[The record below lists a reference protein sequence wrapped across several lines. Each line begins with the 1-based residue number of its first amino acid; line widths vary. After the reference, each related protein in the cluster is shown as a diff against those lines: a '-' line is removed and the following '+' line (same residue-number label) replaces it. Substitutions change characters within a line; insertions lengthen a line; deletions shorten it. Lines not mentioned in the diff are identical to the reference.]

1 MKPLRLSLTAFGPYA
16 GQQELDFSE
25 LRGAGFFLIHGP
37 TGGGKT
43 TLLDAICFALFGET
57 SGAGRDGGQM
67 RSHFSSADVLTKVR
81 FDFQL
86 GDKSYRI
93 ERSPE
98 QQVAKNRGDGLKTSA
113 PSATLW
119 QGTSEDP
126 GREDGGWQVLQTRSS
141 RVTEEVRRLLGFSAQ
156 QFRQVIL
163 LPQGRFRE
171 LLEAKSQEREQILET
186 LFQTERFSVIADRL
200 KLRARDL
207 ENQHRDLTAARQAFL
222 AQAGA
227 ETLAGVETRLGT
239 LDQDRAVAVEL
250 RDVAAQQEKEAA
262 ATLADAQK
270 VDRLFQ
276 DLIAATA
283 NRESLAGQTEAMQE
297 TERLLD
303 AAKRA
308 EKLDPPA
315 AECRRAEKER
325 ERRQRE
331 HIDLQKAN
339 TRSIQERDAAVVAH
353 AAEEQ
358 RQPELD
364 SLKQQRL
371 QLEHVRPLLADW
383 LKAADNEVAAQKDLN
398 QQRDRH
404 EESCRALS
412 IIDESIPKIDT
423 LGRARQRAADSL
435 AGLQAQV
442 DQITTTHQQVLKKK
456 QLAIAIAQQASVWEA
471 AADAADS
478 AETKLHQGEQQLAD
492 EQALWDS
499 QQAALLAS
507 TLQAEQPCPVCGAT
521 HHPQPATSPTGKL
534 PSEAALKKQQKLV
547 AELKQ
552 VFAKADQLRQQQRD
566 LLTNLEADARTI
578 PEGSTSES
586 VLAEQ
591 VAQLRLEQAEAKAE
605 AAQCG
610 STQQELTDL
619 QQRRAVLVDQN
630 RQRQESLDAAVR
642 QLTNAESR
650 RVALEQQLPAEIR
663 TEAAWQTAVDECT
676 QKLLELE
683 SAWKRTH
690 QAVDFAKTSV
700 IKSAEQL
707 NAADQSLEESSEAFE
722 TAQQR
727 FEEAIAAHGFA
738 NRAEWESSRLEPARQ
753 RQLEGKLNQFRLD
766 QHAAEERLT
775 RATQATADLVR
786 PKLPPME
793 ACVVELKANVARC
806 QQEVADLGSQHT
818 QLTSLSVSLQSNA
831 RELST
836 LDERYAT
843 VGKVADLVNG
853 KNQSGLTLQ
862 RFVLA
867 AFLDDVLI
875 AASSRLRRMSRGRFQ
890 ISRKTSR
897 DDSRKAGG
905 LDLEVLDEFT
915 GQSRDVSTLSG
926 GEGFL
931 ASLSLALGLAD
942 VVQAHSGGTRL
953 DTLFV
958 DEGFGTLDSESL
970 DEAINIL
977 LDLQEGGRL
986 VGIISHVA
994 DLRERIDVRL
1004 EVTASRTG
1012 SVARFVVP

>member
-98 QQVAKNRGDGLKTSA
+98 QQVAKKRGDGLKTSA

-126 GREDGGWQVLQTRSS
+126 GREDGGWQVLQTLSS
-141 RVTEEVRRLLGFSAQ
+141 RVTEEVRRLLGFSVQ

-200 KLRARDL
+200 KQQAREL
-207 ENQHRDLTAARQAFL
+207 EANHQQLTAAKRALL

-227 ETLAGVETRLGT
+227 ETFADVETRLGT
-239 LDQDRAVAVEL
+239 LDQDRAVAIES

-276 DLIAATA
+276 DLIAAGA
-283 NRESLAGQTEAMQE
+283 NCESLAGHTEAMQE

-303 AAKRA
+303 VAKRA
-308 EKLDPPA
+308 EKLDPAA
-315 AECRRAEKER
+315 AECRRAETER
-325 ERRQRE
+325 DRRQR
-331 HIDLQKAN
+331 DVDAARRVN
-339 TRSIQERDAAVVAH
+339 ASAIQARDAAVETH

-358 RQPELD
+358 RQPERE
-364 SLKQQRL
+364 SLNQQRL
-371 QLEHVRPLLADW
+371 QLDHLRPILADW
-383 LKAADNEVAAQKDLN
+383 RNAADIEFAAQQDWN
-398 QQRDRH
+398 QQRDCH
-404 EESCRALS
+404 DESRRALS
-412 IIDESIPKIDT
+412 DIDESIPKIDA
-423 LGRARQRAADSL
+423 LWRARQRAADSV

-442 DQITTTHQQVLKKK
+442 EQAETSWQQVVNKNRLTEM
-456 QLAIAIAQQASVWEA
+456 IARQSAVWETA
-471 AADAADS
+471 ASEASS
-478 AETKLHQGEQQLAD
+478 AESKLHDDEQRLSD

-507 TLQAEQPCPVCGAT
+507 TLQADQPCPVCGAT
-521 HHPQPATSPTGKL
+521 HHPQPAVSPTGKL
-534 PSEAALKKQQKLV
+534 PSEAALKKQQKV
-547 AELKQ
+547 IAESKQ
-552 VFAKADQLRQQQRD
+552 AFSQANDVRQRQRD
-566 LLTNLEADARTI
+566 LLTQLEAEARMI
-578 PEGSTSES
+578 PEVSALEP

-591 VAQLRLEQAEAKAE
+591 VTQRRLALTVAQAEAALCE
-605 AAQCG
+605 T
-610 STQQELTDL
+610 TQQELAGL
-619 QQRRAVLVDQN
+619 QRRRETMVEQA
-630 RQRQESLDAAVR
+630 RQRQESFDAALR
-642 QLTNAESR
+642 QSTDATSR
-650 RVALEQQLPAEIR
+650 RAALEQQLPDEVR
-663 TEAAWQTAVDECT
+663 TESAWQSAVNACEQT
-676 QKLLELE
+676 LSQLE
-683 SAWKRTH
+683 SAWNATQRAVEVART
-690 QAVDFAKTSV
+690 
-700 IKSAEQL
+700 SAITTAEKL
-707 NAADQSLEESSEAFE
+707 NAAEQALDEAN
-722 TAQQR
+722 TAFNLAQR
-727 FEEAIAAHGFA
+727 SFDEAIAAYGFA
-738 NRAEWESSRLEPARQ
+738 SRAEWDAARLEPDRQ
-753 RQLEGKLNQFRLD
+753 RNLEAALNQFRLD
-766 QHAAEERLT
+766 EHTAKDRLT
-775 RATQATADLVR
+775 RATQDTADQVR
-786 PKLPPME
+786 PVLPPLE
-793 ACVVELKANVARC
+793 TRVEELKPIVENCRQQVADFNNQHAQLTNLFGSLKANA
-806 QQEVADLGSQHT
+806 GK
-818 QLTSLSVSLQSNA
+818 LSI
-831 RELST
+831 
-836 LDERYAT
+836 LDQRYAT
-843 VGKVADLVNG
+843 VGKVADVVNG

-867 AFLDDVLI
+867 AFLEDVLH
-875 AASSRLRRMSRGRFQ
+875 AASSQLRKMSRGRFQ
-890 ISRKTSR
+890 LSRKASR

-915 GQSRDVSTLSG
+915 GQSRDVATLSG

-953 DTLFV
+953 DTLFI

-977 LDLQEGGRL
+977 LDLQKGGRL

-1012 SVARFVVP
+1012 SVARFVVR

>member
-67 RSHFSSADVLTKVR
+67 RSQFSPADVLTKVR

-98 QQVAKNRGDGLKTSA
+98 QQVAKKRGEGLKTSA

-119 QGTSEDP
+119 IGTSEDP
-126 GREDGGWQVLQTRSS
+126 GRDDGGWQVLQTHSS

-171 LLEAKSQEREQILET
+171 LLEANSQEREQILET

-200 KLRARDL
+200 KQQAREL
-207 ENQHRDLTAARQAFL
+207 EDQHRKLTAAKQALL

-227 ETLAGVETRLGT
+227 ETIAEVENQLAT
-239 LDQDRAVAVEL
+239 LDLDRAGFIQQ
-250 RDVAAQQEKEAA
+250 RDDAAQQEKEAA

-276 DLIAATA
+276 DLIAASA
-283 NRESLAGQTEAMQE
+283 NCESLAAQTEAMQE

-303 AAKRA
+303 VAKRA
-308 EKLDPPA
+308 EKLDPAA
-315 AECRRAEKER
+315 AECRRAETER
-325 ERRQRE
+325 DRRQR
-331 HIDLQKAN
+331 DVDAARRAN
-339 TRSIQERDAAVVAH
+339 ASAIQARDAAEETH
-353 AAEEQ
+353 ATEEQ
-358 RQPELD
+358 RQPERE

-371 QLEHVRPLLADW
+371 RLDHLRPILADW
-383 LKAADNEVAAQKDLN
+383 RKAADIEFAAQQDWN
-398 QQRDRH
+398 QERDRH
-404 EESCRALS
+404 EESRRALS
-412 IIDESIPKIDT
+412 DIDASIPTIDE
-423 LGRARQRAADSL
+423 LWRARQRAADSV
-435 AGLQAQV
+435 AGLLAQV
-442 DQITTTHQQVLKKK
+442 EQAETSWQQVVNKNR
-456 QLAIAIAQQASVWEA
+456 LAEAIVRQSAVWETA
-471 AADAADS
+471 ASDTRS
-478 AETKLHQGEQQLAD
+478 AESRLHDD
-492 EQALWDS
+492 EQRLRDEQGLWDS

-507 TLQAEQPCPVCGAT
+507 TLQADQPCPVCGAT
-521 HHPQPATSPTGKL
+521 HHPQPAVSPTGKL
-534 PSEAALKKQQKLV
+534 PSEAALKKQQKVV
-547 AELKQ
+547 AESKQ
-552 VFAKADQLRQQQRD
+552 AFSQANALRQQQRD
-566 LLTNLEADARTI
+566 LLTQLEAEARMI
-578 PEGSTSES
+578 PEVSALEP
-586 VLAEQ
+586 VFAEQ
-591 VAQLRLEQAEAKAE
+591 VTQRRLALTEAQAEAALCE
-605 AAQCG
+605 T
-610 STQQELTDL
+610 TQRELAGL
-619 QQRRAVLVDQN
+619 QQRRATLVEQA
-630 RQRQESLDAAVR
+630 RQRQESFDAALR
-642 QLTNAESR
+642 QSTDATSR
-650 RVALEQQLPAEIR
+650 RAALEQQLPAEVR
-663 TEAAWQTAVDECT
+663 TQAAWQTAFDECEL
-676 QKLLELE
+676 KLSRME
-683 SAWKRTH
+683 SAWNTTQ
-690 QAVDFAKTSV
+690 QAADVAKTSA
-700 IKSAEQL
+700 IMSASQLKAAEQ
-707 NAADQSLEESSEAFE
+707 ALEEVNTAFNS
-722 TAQQR
+722 AQR
-727 FEEAIAAHGFA
+727 SFDAAIAAHGFA
-738 NRAEWESSRLEPARQ
+738 SRAEWDAARLEPDRQ
-753 RQLEGKLNQFRLD
+753 QKLDAALNQFRLD
-766 QHAAEERLT
+766 EHAAADRLA
-775 RATQATADLVR
+775 RATQATADQVR
-786 PKLPPME
+786 PVLPPLE
-793 ACVVELKANVARC
+793 TRVVELKAIVANC
-806 QQEVADLGSQHT
+806 QQQVADFNSQHI
-818 QLTSLSVSLQSNA
+818 QLTNLFGSLKANA
-831 RELST
+831 GELSI
-836 LDERYAT
+836 LDQRYAT
-843 VGKVADLVNG
+843 VGKVADVVNG

-867 AFLDDVLI
+867 AFLEDVLH
-875 AASSRLRRMSRGRFQ
+875 AASSRLRKMSRGRFQ
-890 ISRKTSR
+890 LSRKASR

-915 GQSRDVSTLSG
+915 GQSRDVATLSG

-953 DTLFV
+953 DTLFI

>member
-16 GQQELDFSE
+16 GLQELDFSE

-67 RSHFSSADVLTKVR
+67 RSQFSSADVLTKVR

-86 GDKSYRI
+86 GDKTYRI

-98 QQVAKNRGDGLKTSA
+98 QQVAKKRGEGLKTSA
-113 PSATLW
+113 PSAILW
-119 QGTSEDP
+119 QGTSAAP
-126 GREDGGWQVLQTRSS
+126 GREDVGWQVLQTHSS
-141 RVTEEVRRLLGFSAQ
+141 RVTDEVRRLLGFSAQ

-200 KLRARDL
+200 KQQARDL
-207 ENQHRDLTAARQAFL
+207 EQQYRNLTAAKQALL

-227 ETLAGVETRLGT
+227 ETLADVENRLAT
-239 LDQDRAVAVEL
+239 LDLDRAAAIQQ
-250 RDVAAQQEKEAA
+250 RDNATRQETEAA
-262 ATLADAQK
+262 ARLTEAQQ

-276 DLIAATA
+276 ELSAADATGKL
-283 NRESLAGQTEAMQE
+283 LAAKTEAMQA

-308 EKLDPPA
+308 EKLDSVA
-315 AECRRAEKER
+315 SECRRTETDR
-325 ERRQRE
+325 DRRQR
-331 HIDLQKAN
+331 DVGNARRAN
-339 TRSIQERDAAVVAH
+339 ADAIQARDDALAAQAI
-353 AAEEQ
+353 EEQ
-358 RQPELD
+358 RQPERD
-364 SLKQQRL
+364 SLKQRRL
-371 QLEHVRPLLADW
+371 QLEHVRPLLVDW
-383 LKAADNEVAAQKDLN
+383 LKAADNEVAAQQDVN
-398 QQRDRH
+398 QQRERH
-404 EESCRALS
+404 DDSLRELS
-412 IIDESIPKIDT
+412 LVDESIPKIDVIW
-423 LGRARQRAADSL
+423 RARQRAADSL

-442 DQITTTHQQVLKKK
+442 DQMATLHQQMLKKQ
-456 QLAIAIAQQASVWEA
+456 QLAIAVAQQTSVWEA
-471 AADAADS
+471 AASEATT
-478 AETKLHQGEQQLAD
+478 AESKLHHGEQQLAD

-507 TLQAEQPCPVCGAT
+507 TLQADQPCPVCGAT
-521 HHPQPATSPTGKL
+521 HHPQPAVSPTGKL
-534 PSEAALKKQQKLV
+534 PSEAALKKQQKAV
-547 AELKQ
+547 AE
-552 VFAKADQLRQQQRD
+552 ARQAFHHANEVRQRQRD
-566 LLTNLEADARTI
+566 LLTQLEAEARLI
-578 PEGSTSES
+578 PEVS
-586 VLAEQ
+586 VLEPELAEQ
-591 VAQLRLEQAEAKAE
+591 VTQRRLALTEAQAEAALC
-605 AAQCG
+605 AA
-610 STQQELTDL
+610 TEQELADL
-619 QQRRAVLVDQN
+619 QQRRAALVDQA
-630 RQRQESLDAAVR
+630 RQRQESLEAALS
-642 QLTNAESR
+642 QLTDATSR
-650 RVALEQQLPAEIR
+650 RMALEQQIPAELR
-663 TEAAWQTAVDECT
+663 TEVAWQNAVNDCD
-676 QKLLELE
+676 QRLSKLE
-683 SAWKRTH
+683 SAWSTTQR
-690 QAVDFAKTSV
+690 AVEVAKTSA
-700 IKSAEQL
+700 IMSAEQL
-707 NAADQSLEESSEAFE
+707 NAADQVLEEANTAFNS
-722 TAQQR
+722 AQSA
-727 FEEAIAAHGFA
+727 FDAAIVAQGFA
-738 NRAEWESSRLEPARQ
+738 NRAEWEAARLEPDRQ
-753 RQLEGKLNQFRLD
+753 RKLEADLNQFRLD
-766 QHAAEERLT
+766 QHAATERLA
-775 RATQATADLVR
+775 RATQATVDLVR
-786 PKLPPME
+786 SEVPPLE

-806 QQEVADLGSQHT
+806 QQRVADLGSQHA
-818 QLTSLSVSLQSNA
+818 QLTSLFDSLQTNA
-831 RELST
+831 KELSS
-836 LDERYAT
+836 LDERYST
-843 VGKVADLVNG
+843 VGKVADVVNG
-853 KNQSGLTLQ
+853 KNPSGLTLQ

-875 AASSRLRRMSRGRFQ
+875 AASNRLRRMSRGRFQ

-897 DDSRKAGG
+897 DDSRRAGG

-915 GQSRDVSTLSG
+915 GQLRDVSTLSG

-953 DTLFV
+953 DTLFI

>member
-98 QQVAKNRGDGLKTSA
+98 QQVAKKRGDGLKTSA

-126 GREDGGWQVLQTRSS
+126 GREDGGWQVLQTLSS

-200 KLRARDL
+200 KLWARDL

-308 EKLDPPA
+308 EKLDPAA
-315 AECRRAEKER
+315 AECRRAETER
-325 ERRQRE
+325 DRRQR
-331 HIDLQKAN
+331 DVGAARPAN
-339 TRSIQERDAAVVAH
+339 ASAIQARDAAVETH

-358 RQPELD
+358 RQPERE

-371 QLEHVRPLLADW
+371 QLENLRPLLADW
-383 LKAADNEVAAQKDLN
+383 LKAADNESATQQDWN
-398 QQRDRH
+398 QQRDWH
-404 EESCRALS
+404 EESRRALS
-412 IIDESIPKIDT
+412 DIDESIPKIE
-423 LGRARQRAADSL
+423 LLWRERQRAADAV

-442 DQITTTHQQVLKKK
+442 AQADTSWQQVVDKNRLAE
-456 QLAIAIAQQASVWEA
+456 AIARQSAVWETA
-471 AADAADS
+471 TS
-478 AETKLHQGEQQLAD
+478 ESNRAESKLHDDEQRLSD

-507 TLQAEQPCPVCGAT
+507 TLKADQPCPVCGAT
-521 HHPQPATSPTGKL
+521 HHPQPAVSSTGKL
-534 PSEAALKKQQKLV
+534 PSEEALKKQLEVV
-547 AELKQ
+547 AESKRAFYQ
-552 VFAKADQLRQQQRD
+552 ANVLRQEQRD
-566 LLTNLEADARTI
+566 SLTQLEAEARLI
-578 PEGSTSES
+578 PEDSALEPA
-586 VLAEQ
+586 LAEQ
-591 VAQLRLEQAEAKAE
+591 LNQRRLALTEAQSKAALCE
-605 AAQCG
+605 T
-610 STQQELTDL
+610 TQQELAEL
-619 QQRRAVLVDQN
+619 QRRRAKLVEQV
-630 RQRQESLDAAVR
+630 RQRQESFDAALR
-642 QLTNAESR
+642 QATDTTSR
-650 RVALEQQLPAEIR
+650 RVALEQQLPTEVR
-663 TEAAWQTAVDECT
+663 TESAWQSAVNACD
-676 QKLLELE
+676 QRLSQLE
-683 SAWKRTH
+683 SAWKATH
-690 QAVDFAKTSV
+690 QDVEDARTSAIKTAEKLKV
-700 IKSAEQL
+700 AEHALDEANTAFNSA
-707 NAADQSLEESSEAFE
+707 QSSFG
-722 TAQQR
+722 
-727 FEEAIAAHGFA
+727 EAIAAQGFA
-738 NRAEWESSRLEPARQ
+738 SRAEWNAARLEPGRQ
-753 RQLEGKLNQFRLD
+753 RNLDAALNQFRLD
-766 QHAAEERLT
+766 EHTAADRLT
-775 RATQATADLVR
+775 RATQATADHVR
-786 PKLPPME
+786 PVLSPLE
-793 ACVVELKANVARC
+793 TRVVELKAILAKC
-806 QQEVADLGSQHT
+806 QQQVADFNSQHT
-818 QLTSLSVSLQSNA
+818 QLTNLFGSLKANA
-831 RELST
+831 GELSI
-836 LDERYAT
+836 LDQRYAT
-843 VGKVADLVNG
+843 VGKVADVVNG

-867 AFLDDVLI
+867 AFLEDVLH
-875 AASSRLRRMSRGRFQ
+875 AASSQLRKMSRGRFQ
-890 ISRKTSR
+890 LSRKASR

-915 GQSRDVSTLSG
+915 GQSRDVATLSG

-953 DTLFV
+953 DTLFI

-977 LDLQEGGRL
+977 LDLQKGGRL

-1012 SVARFVVP
+1012 SVARFVVR